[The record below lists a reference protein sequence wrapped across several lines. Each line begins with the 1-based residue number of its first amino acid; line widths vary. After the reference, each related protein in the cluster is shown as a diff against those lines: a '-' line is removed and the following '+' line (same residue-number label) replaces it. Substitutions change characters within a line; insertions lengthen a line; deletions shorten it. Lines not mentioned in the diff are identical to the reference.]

1 MSRRF
6 TRNSAFLEISGKRYV
21 CRRERGNGDDSDDSD
36 DSLSISEENQD
47 NGMPLIDFGNES
59 SYILIFLCIKNNFI
73 RNRSLYE
80 DIKT

>member
-21 CRRERGNGDDSDDSD
+21 YRRERGDGDDSDDSR
-36 DSLSISEENQD
+36 SLSEENQD
-47 NGMPLIDFGNES
+47 NGMPLIDFGDEG
-59 SYILIFLCIKNNFI
+59 SYILIFLCIKNIFI

-80 DIKT
+80 DIS